1 MATNAEMLIQ
11 RIMSNDG
18 RSYEQLGLE
27 ASNASR
33 ITVKEVEK
41 AYRSIARFVHPDN
54 CGLAQ
59 AKEAFQKLNEAY
71 RKIVDFKTM
80 PVPPQGAA
88 GSTATAN
95 YQPRPPPGAL
105 AAAAAAG
112 RAAAAAA
119 AEGAGAEGGRAGEP
133 RVQDG
138 LVVGLREREA
148 AARAQEAGAPAGAG
162 ARARREEGARGAEGG
177 AAEGGGAG
185 AEAEGGRAR
194 RRRRRRRRRSRRART
209 ASSTTRLRPSSA
221 RRRSR

>member
-71 RKIVDFKTM
+71 RKIVDFKTK
-80 PVPPQGAA
+80 PVPPQSESRDAATSDNEAMSDRALSLPVAVAAIQA
-88 GSTATAN
+88 GST
-95 YQPRPPPGAL
+95 
-105 AAAAAAG
+105 
-112 RAAAAAA
+112 
-119 AEGAGAEGGRAGEP
+119 
-133 RVQDG
+133 
-138 LVVGLREREA
+138 
-148 AARAQEAGAPAGAG
+148 
-162 ARARREEGARGAEGG
+162 
-177 AAEGGGAG
+177 
-185 AEAEGGRAR
+185 
-194 RRRRRRRRRSRRART
+194 SRK
-209 ASSTTRLRPSSA
+209 
-221 RRRSR
+221 

>member
-71 RKIVDFKTM
+71 RKIVDFKTK
-80 PVPPQGAA
+80 PVPPQGAS
-88 GSTATAN
+88 GSGATAN
-95 YQPRPPPGAL
+95 YQPRPPP
-105 AAAAAAG
+105 AAPRPPPPPAA
-112 RAAAAAA
+112 
-119 AEGAGAEGGRAGEP
+119 P
-133 RVQDG
+133 PPPPPK
-138 LVVGLREREA
+138 
-148 AARAQEAGAPAGAG
+148 APAP
-162 ARARREEGARGAEGG
+162 RRP
-177 AAEGGGAG
+177 
-185 AEAEGGRAR
+185 R
-194 RRRRRRRRRSRRART
+194 R
-209 ASSTTRLRPSSA
+209 
-221 RRRSR
+221 

>member
-71 RKIVDFKTM
+71 RKIVDFKTKPM
-80 PVPPQGAA
+80 PPQGAS
-88 GSTATAN
+88 G
-95 YQPRPPPGAL
+95 GAL
-105 AAAAAAG
+105 SDAT
-112 RAAAAAA
+112 RTHS
-119 AEGAGAEGGRAGEP
+119 RK
-133 RVQDG
+133 RVA
-138 LVVGLREREA
+138 VA
-148 AARAQEAGAPAGAG
+148 CA
-162 ARARREEGARGAEGG
+162 
-177 AAEGGGAG
+177 
-185 AEAEGGRAR
+185 
-194 RRRRRRRRRSRRART
+194 
-209 ASSTTRLRPSSA
+209 TRCNNNV
-221 RRRSR
+221 

>member
-71 RKIVDFKTM
+71 RKIIDFKTVCRRRA
-80 PVPPQGAA
+80 PRAA
-88 GSTATAN
+88 GAI
-95 YQPRPPPGAL
+95 
-105 AAAAAAG
+105 AAPAAG
-112 RAAAAAA
+112 RR
-119 AEGAGAEGGRAGEP
+119 GRRRRRPRRGRRRRRRRRREGGRPGEP

-138 LVVGLREREA
+138 LVVGLRE

-177 AAEGGGAG
+177 GAEGRRAG
-185 AEAEGGRAR
+185 ARAGRAGGGVRASER
-194 RRRRRRRRRSRRART
+194 RPPA
-209 ASSTTRLRPSSA
+209 LRQD
-221 RRRSR
+221 